1 MTGQGYYPSY
11 DWSKLL
17 SKVRCYLSMALVKA
31 TVQVMSA
38 GQWQVVKARIT
49 GQRQGYC
56 PSHGCCPSQWQV
68 VGVKADVS
76 QWQVVQ
82 VRAVACQWQGCMSVA
97 SQRHGY
103 LSVAICPS
111 C

>member
-1 MTGQGYYPSY
+1 MPSVC
-11 DWSKLL
+11 KLL
-17 SKVRCYLSMALVKA
+17 RGHCSYCPSHGC
-31 TVQVMSA
+31 
-38 GQWQVVKARIT
+38 GQWQVVKART
-49 GQRQGYC
+49 TSQRQGYC

-68 VGVKADVS
+68 VGVKADAS

-103 LSVAICPS
+103 LSKLLAKGKLSKARLLVQVEAACQG
-111 C
+111 